1 MWGLG
6 RVSSPRWWD
15 AWRWRGVRTGWALV
29 VLIHGHWV
37 SFYPVSGLGGT
48 LGRSEDGASRVDG
61 AGSEEARRHQA
72 APSGARGDFTP
83 GDDQHRYATSV
94 VCAVLVGMSSVLSVL
109 VLTLLLQCCYLPI
122 SPQCNTPLS
131 KLAISLKIC
140 GHEMTS
146 NRSPHLA

>member
-1 MWGLG
+1 M
-6 RVSSPRWWD
+6 
-15 AWRWRGVRTGWALV
+15 
-29 VLIHGHWV
+29 
-37 SFYPVSGLGGT
+37 SGLSRT
-48 LGRSEDGASRVDG
+48 EDGAPRVDG
-61 AGSEEARRHQA
+61 AGSEQARRRQA
-72 APSGARGDFTP
+72 GPSVARGDFAP

-94 VCAVLVGMSSVLSVL
+94 VCAVLVGMSSSVLSVL